1 MVDYPTGTVHRPTN
15 NYVWDT
21 ISMSWIVAVP
31 ATGGGGTGLTNAEL
45 RATPVP
51 ISGTVALGAGAAVI
65 GHVIVDTAPTTAIT
79 AAALPLPSGAATSAN
94 QATEIASLASIDGK
108 LTAPLSVTGP
118 LTDAQ
123 LRASAV
129 PVSGTV
135 TATGPLTDT
144 QLRATPVPVS
154 GTVTATG
161 PLTDT
166 QLRATPVPVS
176 GTVAVTAA
184 ALPLPAGAATSANQ
198 ATEITSLANL
208 DVPLSTRT
216 KPADQQHVI
225 VDSSAAIAVTGS
237 LTDTQLRA
245 TPVNVATPQ
254 GPLLEVLQLILLEMR
269 VSNSL
274 LQTGFLV
281 KDDLDRLRTDEQL
294 ATSIN

>member
-1 MVDYPTGTVHRPTN
+1 MVDYPTGAVHRPTN

-51 ISGTVALGAGAAVI
+51 ISGTVSLGAGAAVI

-79 AAALPLPSGAATSAN
+79 AAALPLPSGASTSAN

-118 LTDAQ
+118 LTDA
-123 LRASAV
+123 
-129 PVSGTV
+129 
-135 TATGPLTDT
+135 
-144 QLRATPVPVS
+144 
-154 GTVTATG
+154 
-161 PLTDT
+161 

-208 DVPLSTRT
+208 DVLLSTRT

-225 VDSSAAIAVTGS
+225 VDSSAAIAVTGPLTDTQLRATPVPVSGTVATTGS

-245 TPVNVATPQ
+245 TPVSVTTPQ
-254 GPLLEVLQLILLEMR
+254 GPLLEVLQSILLEMR
-269 VSNSL
+269 VNNSL